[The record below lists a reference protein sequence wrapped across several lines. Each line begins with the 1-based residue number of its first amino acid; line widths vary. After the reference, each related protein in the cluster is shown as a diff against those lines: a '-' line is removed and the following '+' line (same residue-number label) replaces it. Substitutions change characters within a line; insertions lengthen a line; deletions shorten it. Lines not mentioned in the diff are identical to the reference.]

1 MYLPPPSS
9 LPPNS
14 IIDCYVRDSGGSRQE
29 QSTDQQLRAIE
40 SYCGQHGLQL
50 RHRFVDEAKSGGS
63 IAGRDEFNRMMAL
76 YEIPASRPAGLLL
89 WNHARFAR
97 DIDDAQ
103 FHKLMIRQWDIVIHS
118 LNDSIPEGDYARV
131 IEFFIDLSNEEKRKQ
146 TSADAKRGL
155 RELVQRYRCVPGSA
169 PRGFLREP
177 VRIGEH
183 RDGSPR
189 VAHKWLPDPEVA
201 PRILQAYQMRAAGM
215 SLKKIQDE
223 THLYSSIN
231 SYATFWPNKIYIGI
245 LEFGDDLVIEDYCE
259 PIVPRDLWEKVQQIQ
274 KGYTRWKE
282 QPGTHPR
289 RANSRF
295 LLSGI
300 IFCQLCGSP
309 LYGHSSKQRSGRTLD
324 SYYCTRAWRKR
335 DCIRRRLPRARIE
348 DEVIRLLRDVIL
360 KPENFAALHSRLS
373 SGQRT
378 ALADQDRRRRD
389 ISRRLAKTERQL
401 TNVADAISEQGIS
414 PTLSKRLR
422 DLETEKAAIL
432 QERVTLEAAALQPV
446 QPISP
451 AALEQTIQ
459 TINVVLEKGTH
470 AQKQALLRGL
480 IHSLHIHRAD
490 DGIHG
495 TLAYYYPPPE
505 SPPSP
510 KALGPVD
517 AVPTPRLPSGPPFY
531 RHSIEISFFIPSK
544 HPRH

>member
-9 LPPNS
+9 LPPSS

-40 SYCGQHGLQL
+40 AYCIQHGLQL

-76 YEIPASRPAGLLL
+76 YEIPEARPAGLLL

-103 FHKLMIRQWDIVIHS
+103 FHKIMIRQWGIVIHS

-146 TSADAKRGL
+146 TSADSKRGL
-155 RELVQRYRCVPGSA
+155 RELVQRHRCVPGSP

-189 VAHKWLPDPEVA
+189 VAHKWIPDPELA

-215 SLKKIQDE
+215 SLKKIQDQ
-223 THLYSSIN
+223 TSLYGSIN
-231 SYATFWPNKIYIGI
+231 SYATFWSNKIYKGV
-245 LEFGDDLVIEDYCE
+245 LEFGDDLIIEDYCQ
-259 PIVPRDLWEKVQQIQ
+259 PIVPPELWEKVQQFQ
-274 KGYTRWKE
+274 HSHRWKGD
-282 QPGTHPR
+282 PGSRSHPR

-300 IFCQLCGSP
+300 AFCELCGSP
-309 LYGHSSKQRSGRTLD
+309 LYGHSSKQRSGKTLD

-335 DCIRRRLPRARIE
+335 DCVRRRLPRGRIE
-348 DEVIRLLRDVIL
+348 DEVMRLLRDVIL

-378 ALADQDRRRRD
+378 ALADQDRRRKD
-389 ISRRLAKTERQL
+389 ISRRLTKTDRQL
-401 TNVADAISEQGIS
+401 TNVTEAIAEHGIS
-414 PTLSKRLR
+414 PALSKRLR
-422 DLETEKAAIL
+422 ELETQKAAIL
-432 QERVTLEAAALQPV
+432 QERTTLEAAAPQPV

-451 AALEQTIQ
+451 AAIEQTIN
-459 TINVVLEKGTH
+459 ILNVILEKGTH
-470 AQKQALLRGL
+470 AQKQTTLRGL
-480 IHSLHIHRAD
+480 IQSIHLRRED

-495 TLAYYYPPPE
+495 TLAYYYPPP
-505 SPPSP
+505 SP
-510 KALGPVD
+510 KAHGPDD
-517 AVPTPRLPSGPPFY
+517 AVPTPRLPSGPPSY
-531 RHSIEISFFIPSK
+531 RHSIKISFFIPK
-544 HPRH
+544 QHPRH